1 MFSGHFYHEHIKRA
15 VAVFGTLFNNMSVVK
30 KDTSGKILSSIKVP
44 LAYGPR
50 QKFLARLSDQQYLND
65 PKLAIRL
72 PRMSFEIVSITYDT
86 NTKMQKGLVRT
97 LPSEFPTK
105 KQTILNPV
113 GYRLGLQ
120 LNIIAKNQE
129 DALQLLEQILPYFQP
144 DYTVTV
150 KEVGNNFKSDM
161 PFVLQSVT
169 MADDYEGDFN
179 SRRSIIYTLE
189 FETRVRFY
197 GPLSTQ
203 NVIKSVGVD
212 IADIN
217 MGPDGQPYET
227 QKVYISPLSAN
238 VGDNYT
244 VEVELLEPIPDNV
257 VITFSTGTGTFVVNE
272 KIVATIS
279 GTIGKITAVTA
290 STITVSFPDGRFTVS
305 ETVTGGTSDAT
316 LVIDSLENGWDTL

>member
-15 VAVFGTLFNNMSVVK
+15 VAVFGTLFNNMTVVK
-30 KDTSGKILSSIKVP
+30 KDTAGKILSSIKVP

-72 PRMSFEIVSITYDT
+72 PRMSFEIISITYDT

-120 LNIIAKNQE
+120 LNIIAKNQD

-150 KEVGNNFKSDM
+150 KEVNNNFRSDM

-197 GPLSTQ
+197 GPLSSRD
-203 NVIKSVGVD
+203 VIKSVGVD
-212 IADIN
+212 IADID
-217 MGPDGQPYET
+217 MGSDGQPYET
-227 QKVYISPLSAN
+227 QKIYISPLSAN
-238 VGDNYT
+238 VNDEYT
-244 VEVELLEPIPDNV
+244 VEVELLEPIPDNS
-257 VITFSTGTGTFVVNE
+257 VITFSTGTGTFQVNE
-272 KIVATIS
+272 NVVATTS
-279 GTIGKITAVTA
+279 GTIGKITNVVDGA
-290 STITVSFPDGRFTVS
+290 ITVSFPDGRFTVG
-305 ETVTGGTSDAT
+305 ETVTGGTSEAT
-316 LVIDSLENGWDTL
+316 LVVASVENGWDTL